1 MKRVRI
7 GWATDRSRALPI
19 IIAHAP
25 LFRLYTLKARVRN
38 NRRLS
43 RGSPRLTF
51 STGIFHSVI
60 IVGDNSSLAQSVCG
74 FTWNVSI
81 RIIAAKRISCIPTCR
96 THPWPRVLISCKFP
110 APIKFESTLC
120 SLGMKMNFPRV
131 FNKRDSI
138 CSLFIERTVSC
149 SDEIIYDAIEKRS
162 IERNQFVSRKNRLR
176 PALSINS
183 IASTRATVLC
193 RFCIRDYSETLNM
206 YRVVQW
212 WRKDRSEEWINH
224 NQHVGIIRSACS
236 KENTRVDN
244 CNGIPTSLFL

>member
-1 MKRVRI
+1 MATNVKLSRYFFLTRIRSLSYTYACSYREIIIISHAENGMKRIRI

-81 RIIAAKRISCIPTCR
+81 RIIAAKRISRIPMCR

-162 IERNQFVSRKNRLR
+162 IYRTK
-176 PALSINS
+176 SIC
-183 IASTRATVLC
+183 IA
-193 RFCIRDYSETLNM
+193 
-206 YRVVQW
+206 
-212 WRKDRSEEWINH
+212 EE
-224 NQHVGIIRSACS
+224 S
-236 KENTRVDN
+236 
-244 CNGIPTSLFL
+244 